1 MINAFAKDVIRKK
14 RVSFSLDNDYI
25 EDQEMY
31 ANADKLKAKG
41 RRSIES

>member
-14 RVSFSLDNDYI
+14 RVTFSLDDDHL

-31 ANADKLKAKG
+31 ANAKTLRAK
-41 RRSIES
+41 